1 MATPRTGNYAP
12 LNPLG
17 MHNENRYRNSDYS
30 MGAETQVFEGF
41 LGTGLKGGGKLL
53 GKGGKGIGKLS
64 LKGIKGSG
72 KLFSKGFKKV
82 STLRKL
88 KAQKLA
94 DDIAVE
100 GATKATANT
109 FSKITI
115 KGVGNGAV
123 IVGGLIISGMILF
136 GANDLIDG
144 FVDNFTGA
152 NCGKNVAERGLA
164 EGTPEYEQAV
174 KECQQSSF
182 NKLAGLSVGVV
193 GVVGLVGLLVIKKY
207 LPKGSKEEEEEE

>member
-41 LGTGLKGGGKLL
+41 LGTAAKGGGKLL

-64 LKGIKGSG
+64 LKGIKGGG
-72 KLFSKGFKKV
+72 KLFSKGFKKM
-82 STLRKL
+82 SSKGL
-88 KAQKLA
+88 KKNAAKVA
-94 DDIAVE
+94 DDVLVE
-100 GATKATANT
+100 GGQSALMTT
-109 FSKITI
+109 FGKITI
-115 KGVGNGAV
+115 KGGGTAIVL
-123 IVGGLIISGMILF
+123 VGGLILSGIVLF
-136 GANDLIDG
+136 GASDLMDG

-152 NCGKNVAERGLA
+152 NCGKNVADRGLA

-182 NKLAGLSVGVV
+182 NKLAGLSVGVAAV
-193 GVVGLVGLLVIKKY
+193 AGLVGLLVIKKY
-207 LPKGSKEEEEEE
+207 LPKGSKE